1 MSPKRMSRAR
11 LLDGVDALSAADPDL
26 AAVVTR
32 FGPPPLWA
40 RRPGFATLV
49 QIILEQQV
57 SLASGRATFGRLRD
71 AWGEVTPGRFATLTT
86 AQVRSAGV
94 TRQKTSYCLGI
105 ARQIVDGRLD
115 LRRLGRADDDAAR
128 RRLVEIPRR
137 RALDRRHL
145 SADGPRS
152 PRRLAGTATS
162 PSRPPPTRSNGYGAA
177 PTRSGSGDSRPAGHP
192 GGPSRRASC
201 GTTTCRR
208 GVNSSKD
215 PGGSSV
221 VNRPSFSKIL
231 ISDTRGVG
239 RWGPRAA
246 AGVRGAAPSK
256 Y

>member
-49 QIILEQQV
+49 QIVLEQQV

-115 LRRLGRADDDAAR
+115 LCRLGRADDDAAR
-128 RRLVEIPRR
+128 RRLVEIRGVGPWTADIYLLMALGRPDVWPDGDLALATAAHQVKRLRR
-137 RALDRRHL
+137 RPDTERR
-145 SADGPRS
+145 
-152 PRRLAGTATS
+152 RRLATS
-162 PSRPPPTRSNGYGAA
+162 WAPWRAVAA
-177 PTRSGSGDSRPAGHP
+177 R
-192 GGPSRRASC
+192 
-201 GTTTCRR
+201 
-208 GVNSSKD
+208 
-215 PGGSSV
+215 
-221 VNRPSFSKIL
+221 IL
-231 ISDTRGVG
+231 WHHYLSTRGG
-239 RWGPRAA
+239 
-246 AGVRGAAPSK
+246 
-256 Y
+256 

>member
-1 MSPKRMSRAR
+1 MSPKRMSRAQ

-49 QIILEQQV
+49 QIVLEQQV

-128 RRLVEIPRR
+128 RRLVEIRGVGPWTADIYLLMALGRPDVWPEGDLALATAAHQVKRLRR
-137 RALDRRHL
+137 RPDTERL
-145 SADGPRS
+145 
-152 PRRLAGTATS
+152 RRLATS
-162 PSRPPPTRSNGYGAA
+162 WAPWRAVAA
-177 PTRSGSGDSRPAGHP
+177 R
-192 GGPSRRASC
+192 
-201 GTTTCRR
+201 
-208 GVNSSKD
+208 
-215 PGGSSV
+215 
-221 VNRPSFSKIL
+221 IL
-231 ISDTRGVG
+231 WHHYLSTRGG
-239 RWGPRAA
+239 
-246 AGVRGAAPSK
+246 
-256 Y
+256 